1 MTGSIWEPPA
11 PAARLRTPLL
21 ELDPDLGADLD
32 DSARAAAAQ
41 RLTVPLVT
49 LESGPWDAERS
60 TAPPGRLGLL
70 VADGVLL
77 RSHSIGK
84 VVSAELLGAGDVIR
98 PAVSGNEFSLIEA
111 RSRWEVVQPVRIAVL
126 DAAFVQAALHWPEIV
141 IALFG
146 RTVHRARFIAFQLAL
161 AHVRRV
167 DARLLL
173 LFWRLADR
181 WGRVTS
187 DGVVIPIRLKHSVL
201 GMLVG
206 AQRPTVT
213 TALKHLSEAGTVVRR
228 TDGSWLLTGE
238 PPEASDPSL
247 EPLAVSPDAE
257 VGRSAR

>member
-1 MTGSIWEPPA
+1 MTGSIWEPPV
-11 PAARLRTPLL
+11 PAARLRVPLL
-21 ELDPDLGADLD
+21 EVDPDLGAELD
-32 DSARAAAAQ
+32 EGRRAAAAQ
-41 RLTVPLVT
+41 RLTVPLEA
-49 LESGPWDAERS
+49 LEAGRWDAEGI

-98 PAVSGNEFSLIEA
+98 PAVSGHEFSLIEA
-111 RSRWEVVQPVRIAVL
+111 RSRWEVVQPARVALL
-126 DAAFVQAALHWPEIV
+126 DAAFLQAALRWPEVV
-141 IALFG
+141 IALFA

-187 DGVVIPIRLKHSVL
+187 DGVVVPIHLKHSVL

-228 TDGSWLLTGE
+228 ADGSWLLTGE

-247 EPLAVSPDAE
+247 EPLALPTDAE
-257 VGRSAR
+257 SRTSAR